1 MTRCPDCG
9 GETVPLSRKFKPPSQ
24 RPVQSSKVVEF
35 LVANGF
41 RFDSMT
47 DNGRAGKYP
56 MTMAAAKVFVARH
69 AHRIARQNHAGR

>member
-1 MTRCPDCG
+1 M
-9 GETVPLSRKFKPPSQ
+9 
-24 RPVQSSKVVEF
+24 QSSKVVEF